1 MQVNDGFGGLEIQHA
16 NNIRS
21 LGGGLGERNRKKK
34 RQMKV
39 KDEGNI

>member
-21 LGGGLGERNRKKK
+21 LEGGGEKSGKK

>member
-1 MQVNDGFGGLEIQHA
+1 MQVNDRFGGLEIQHA
-16 NNIRS
+16 NDIRS
-21 LGGGLGERNRKKK
+21 LGGEKSKKK

>member
-16 NNIRS
+16 NNVRS
-21 LGGGLGERNRKKK
+21 LGGGEKSKKK

>member
-21 LGGGLGERNRKKK
+21 LEGGGGEIGKKK
-34 RQMKV
+34 T
-39 KDEGNI
+39 DEG

>member
-21 LGGGLGERNRKKK
+21 LGGGVREIEKK

-39 KDEGNI
+39 TDEGNI

>member
-21 LGGGLGERNRKKK
+21 LEGGGGKSEKKK
-34 RQMKV
+34 DR
-39 KDEGNI
+39 

>member
-16 NNIRS
+16 NNVRS
-21 LGGGLGERNRKKK
+21 LGGGGEIEKKK

>member
-21 LGGGLGERNRKKK
+21 LGGVGGEKSKKK
-34 RQMKV
+34 KT
-39 KDEGNI
+39 DEG

>member
-21 LGGGLGERNRKKK
+21 LGGGRNRKKK

>member
-21 LGGGLGERNRKKK
+21 LEGGGEIGKKK
-34 RQMKV
+34 T
-39 KDEGNI
+39 DEG